1 MQIGGK
7 HFQFSFAISG
17 KLSIFAER
25 NMKGDMSYDSAM
37 YNKCGTG

>member
-1 MQIGGK
+1 MSRK
-7 HFQFSFAISG
+7 YFHFPFAISG

-25 NMKGDMSYDSAM
+25 NMKGGMSYDSAM